1 MILHNLHV
9 STWIFK
15 IDNEFNGWG
24 HASLNVDGIKI
35 VVDLWKKPIEIT
47 EKLTE
52 RVIEILDK
60 ALPNK
65 AKICMPHL
73 YKSWD
78 EYLKN
83 FLQHGGVI
91 EATPVC
97 LPNQISSPS
106 ISFMIEPNGDIDL
119 IGSFDWF
126 TGKDYVNM
134 GAFFP

>member
-1 MILHNLHV
+1 MIYSTKSGAKRIFHLADVPTPTAAYDIYHHWDFLLSLAKLILHNLHV

-15 IDNEFNGWG
+15 IDNEFNGRG

-35 VVDLWKKPIEIT
+35 VVDLRKKPIEIT

-65 AKICMPHL
+65 AKIAMPHL
-73 YKSWD
+73 YWNWE

-97 LPNQISSPS
+97 LPN
-106 ISFMIEPNGDIDL
+106 
-119 IGSFDWF
+119 
-126 TGKDYVNM
+126 
-134 GAFFP
+134 